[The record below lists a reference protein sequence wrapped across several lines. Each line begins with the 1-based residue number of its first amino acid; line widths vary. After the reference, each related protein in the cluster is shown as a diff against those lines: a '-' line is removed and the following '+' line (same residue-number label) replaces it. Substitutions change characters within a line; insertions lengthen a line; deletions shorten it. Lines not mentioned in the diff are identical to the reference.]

1 MARWAEYHRQTPNI
15 TLEFATGAAAHIL
28 LRMQRHPLI
37 IMAAG
42 VSSRMKKAFETGD
55 TGIDPVLIH
64 EANTLPKCMLSVGP
78 QRTRFID
85 FILAN
90 TVSAGF
96 QEIIL
101 ILHPGD
107 EVTGAHVINTLA
119 LLSPETVLS
128 IVRQIIPEGR
138 VKPHGTGDAIHQAVS
153 LSALEEDDL
162 YSVTNA
168 DNLCSQ
174 EAFTRA
180 YSADTNTI
188 FPYATASL
196 GISPEARS
204 KYGLVLCDTLQ
215 GKMVAMYE
223 KPNTAEILELEI
235 QGELTVNMNLYTL
248 RVADTKDLLAGL
260 TPHPVRDEKELND
273 VINALASEGNMRAEI
288 ISEALP
294 DLTSKSDIP
303 LVRAY
308 LASNYSGVV
317 HLLT

>member
-1 MARWAEYHRQTPNI
+1 MARRAEYHRQTPNI
-15 TLEFATGAAAHIL
+15 TLEFATGAASHIL

-42 VSSRMKKAFETGD
+42 VSSRMKKALETGD
-55 TGIDPVLIH
+55 TKTNPALIH

-78 QRTRFID
+78 SGTRFID

-90 TVSAGF
+90 AVSARF

-101 ILHPGD
+101 ILHPDD
-107 EVTGAHVINTLA
+107 EVTGAHVTKTLA
-119 LLSPETVLS
+119 LLSPETFLS
-128 IVRQIIPEGR
+128 IVRQVIPAGR

-153 LSALEEDDL
+153 LSGLEAEDL

-174 EAFTRA
+174 EAFARA
-180 YSADTNTI
+180 YSATTNTI
-188 FPYATASL
+188 FPYATESL
-196 GISPEARS
+196 GISPESRS
-204 KYGLVLCDTLQ
+204 KYGLVLYDTLQ

-223 KPNTAEILELEI
+223 KPNAAEILELEK

-248 RVADTKDLLAGL
+248 RVADTKNLLAGL

-273 VINALASEGNMRAEI
+273 VINALASEGNMRAKI

-303 LVRAY
+303 VVRAY
-308 LASNYSGVV
+308 LASHYSGVV